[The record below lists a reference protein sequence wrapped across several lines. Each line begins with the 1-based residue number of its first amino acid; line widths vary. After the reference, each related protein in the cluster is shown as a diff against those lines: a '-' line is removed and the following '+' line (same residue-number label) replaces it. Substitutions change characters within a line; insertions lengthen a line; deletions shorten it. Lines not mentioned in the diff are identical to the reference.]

1 MNWLREVAR
10 RLRMLVH
17 RRQFDADLEEE
28 MQLHL
33 ELRQQE
39 HLESGMTADSAR
51 AAARRRF
58 GNVTALREKSHMA
71 WGWEWFE
78 NLVQD
83 VRYGLRM
90 LRKNPGFTSVSVL
103 TLALGIGANTA
114 IFSVING
121 VLLSP
126 LPYKNPQQLVVM
138 KENDSPPNVTDIQR
152 QAPRFQKAAESTS
165 RRWTTQAEP
174 SPCKSAPGS
183 SMRGFSKRWAC
194 SRC

>member
-39 HLESGMTADSAR
+39 HLESGMTVDSAR

-71 WGWEWFE
+71 WGWDWFE

-83 VRYGLRM
+83 VGYGLRM
-90 LRKNPGFTSVSVL
+90 LRKNPAFTAVPGAGNWCEHSGIQRGPHLTDSAVSVR
-103 TLALGIGANTA
+103 ASRATA
-114 IFSVING
+114 
-121 VLLSP
+121 
-126 LPYKNPQQLVVM
+126 
-138 KENDSPPNVTDIQR
+138 D
-152 QAPRFQKAAESTS
+152 RF
-165 RRWTTQAEP
+165 
-174 SPCKSAPGS
+174 
-183 SMRGFSKRWAC
+183 
-194 SRC
+194 